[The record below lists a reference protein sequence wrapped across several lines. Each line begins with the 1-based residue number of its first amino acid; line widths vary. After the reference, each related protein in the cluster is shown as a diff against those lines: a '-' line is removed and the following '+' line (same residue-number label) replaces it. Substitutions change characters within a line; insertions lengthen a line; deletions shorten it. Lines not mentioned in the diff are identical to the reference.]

1 MPVTFYGLTSCD
13 TCRAA
18 LKAIAAAGI
27 DIDRKDVR
35 ADGVTT
41 DILSQLLD
49 AHGADAVI
57 NKRSTTW
64 RGLDE
69 TERLADPV
77 TLLQA
82 HPALMKR
89 PVILMPMAK
98 AMLAGLRR
106 QRQLWGLT
114 PDGRFCDVD
123 PVLDLSLIHI

>member
-35 ADGVTT
+35 ADGVPA

-89 PVILMPMAK
+89 PVILMPDGKSHIGWTPQAK
-98 AMLAGLRR
+98 AALGL
-106 QRQLWGLT
+106 
-114 PDGRFCDVD
+114 D
-123 PVLDLSLIHI
+123 P

>member
-35 ADGVTT
+35 ADGVPA

-69 TERLADPV
+69 VARSAAPLDLLKAHP
-77 TLLQA
+77 TLL
-82 HPALMKR
+82 KR
-89 PVILMPMAK
+89 PVIIADGTSHIGWGK
-98 AMLAGLRR
+98 DVQAEFGL
-106 QRQLWGLT
+106 
-114 PDGRFCDVD
+114 
-123 PVLDLSLIHI
+123 